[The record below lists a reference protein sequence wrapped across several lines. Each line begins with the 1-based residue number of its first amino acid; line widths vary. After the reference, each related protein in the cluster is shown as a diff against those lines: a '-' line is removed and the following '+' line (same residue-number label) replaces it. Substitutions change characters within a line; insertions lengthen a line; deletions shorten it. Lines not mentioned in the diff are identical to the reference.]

1 MKEEKKYPQDFWSKV
16 LNLETMELTKSPYH
30 LSQWKSGYLKDI
42 KEIKFPVFLNENNEK
57 VLVIPFEYK
66 HYYMENGNWEINTT
80 IGGGCFSLFKEEER
94 FEIIDYGEDY
104 VIYKNKYDDILR
116 KFSMEE
122 DKYIK

>member
-1 MKEEKKYPQDFWSKV
+1 MKKKISYPQDFLSKI
-16 LNLETMELTKSPYH
+16 LNLETMELTNSPYY
-30 LSQWKSGYLKDI
+30 LSDWKTGGISGL
-42 KEIKFPVFLNENNEK
+42 KEIKSPVFLNENNEK
-57 VLVIPFEYK
+57 VLVIPFENK

-80 IGGGCFSLFKEEER
+80 IGGGCFSLFTKEER

-122 DKYIK
+122 NKND